1 MSLEQRTHSR
11 LNLDETQELAQRAD
25 DGVEVRL
32 LWNRADGRL
41 TVAVEDSRTGESFV
55 LVAESGKE
63 ALDAF
68 HHPFAYAAA
77 RCVAYGGVALEL
89 LSAAPTPS
97 RA

>member
-1 MSLEQRTHSR
+1 MSPHQRTHSR
-11 LNLDETQELAQRAD
+11 LDRNQTHELAQRAN
-25 DGVEVRL
+25 DGVEIRL

-41 TVAVEDSRTGESFV
+41 TISVDDSRTGESFD
-55 LVAESGKE
+55 LAAESGKE

-77 RCVAYGGVALEL
+77 RGVAYGGGALEF
-89 LSAAPTPS
+89 LSAAPDPL

>member
-1 MSLEQRTHSR
+1 MSLHQRTHSR
-11 LNLDETQELAQRAD
+11 LDRDQTQELAQRAN

-32 LWNRADGRL
+32 LWNKADGRL
-41 TVAVEDSRTGESFV
+41 TVAVDDSRTGESFD

-77 RCVAYGGVALEL
+77 RGVAFGGDALMP
-89 LSAAPTPS
+89 SSVTPTRS
-97 RA
+97 GA

>member
-1 MSLEQRTHSR
+1 MSLHQRTSR
-11 LNLDETQELAQRAD
+11 LDPNQTQELAQRAN
-25 DGVEVRL
+25 DGVEIRL
-32 LWNRADGRL
+32 LWNRGDGRL
-41 TVAVEDSRTGESFV
+41 TITVVDSRTGESFD

-77 RCVAYGGVALEL
+77 RGVAYGADTLEPV
-89 LSAAPTPS
+89 SAAPTPS

>member
-1 MSLEQRTHSR
+1 MSLHQRNETH
-11 LNLDETQELAQRAD
+11 ELAQRAN
-25 DGVEVRL
+25 DGVEIRL

-41 TVAVEDSRTGESFV
+41 TIVVDDSRTGESFD

-77 RCVAYGGVALEL
+77 RGVAYGGVALEL